1 MDERKGQSSD
11 LSIPGILLQH
21 TNLRKSEPGALKLNT
36 AAPDNPQKF
45 PEFASLWVA
54 DLRCEASPFGGGF
67 LSRNGGLSTKIH
79 DS

>member
-1 MDERKGQSSD
+1 MDERKGQDSD
-11 LSIPGILLQH
+11 LSIHGTLLQH
-21 TNLRKSEPGALKLNT
+21 TKLGIGEPGALKLNT

-45 PEFASLWVA
+45 PELASLWVA
-54 DLRCEASPFGGGF
+54 DQRCASSPFGGGF